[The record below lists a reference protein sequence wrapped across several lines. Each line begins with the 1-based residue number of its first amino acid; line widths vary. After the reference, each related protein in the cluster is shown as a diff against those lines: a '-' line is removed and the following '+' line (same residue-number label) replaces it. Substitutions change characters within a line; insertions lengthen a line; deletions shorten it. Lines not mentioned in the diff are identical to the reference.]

1 MLRRVACSIFVVT
14 FVAITVGV
22 CPLDALAQDAPAPT
36 LPDIDRGPG
45 GYLSL
50 VKLGL
55 IALVFLI
62 WVRLADWMNRDSI
75 KLLRR
80 LDMDPVIWNPINVG
94 SFLIGFVCAI
104 SVPMF
109 LVGYPIFVVA
119 ALVPPLVYFLTR
131 RAKIAENPSV
141 ARALSAGTGEAVDI
155 EALPQ
160 DDGVQVDFSPAGSD
174 NSQQQSN
181 LIKARQSPGF
191 VDAKELLYD
200 AMFKR
205 TEQLMLDF
213 GREQV
218 KSKMLVDGVWHPLEP
233 REREQGDAMLVTM
246 KAVAGLN
253 PADRR
258 NRQEGTF
265 GIKTELGK
273 ANLQLMSQGVK
284 GGERVIVRFV
294 AKAKDPLTLAEAG
307 MFPEMSDKIKGAING
322 TGLVIISAPPGA
334 GLTTTW
340 QAVVAANDRLTRDIV
355 ALIDPSEKDTRV
367 ENIVVKEAD
376 ASSPE
381 AQTAELKK
389 LLLTQPDA
397 LIVPEVADKSI
408 MDTLVLQTQDERSFL
423 TRTKAKSAS
432 EALLRVYANAGD
444 RESFAKAAS
453 FATCQR
459 LVRRLCDDCKQKVK
473 TPPKTIQQLGGNPKK
488 QNWLYTHWR
497 LPPPEQRVDEKG
509 REIEFPPCPTCGGLG
524 YIGRIAVF
532 ELLEVNDS
540 IRATLK
546 SQPKVDAVEQVAR
559 KSGKA
564 SISQQTYKLVLL
576 GVTSLA
582 EAQRMLK
589 AER

>member
-1 MLRRVACSIFVVT
+1 MLRRLACLIFVVT
-14 FVAITVGV
+14 FVTIVVGV
-22 CPLDALAQDAPAPT
+22 CPLEALAQDAPAPS
-36 LPDIDRGPG
+36 LPDIQRGPG

-50 VKLGL
+50 VKIGL

-62 WVRLADWMNRDSI
+62 WVRLADMINRDAI

-80 LDMDPVIWNPINVG
+80 LDMDPAIWNPIMVG
-94 SFLIGFVCAI
+94 SFLIGLICAL

-109 LVGYPIFVVA
+109 LVGYPIFVTA
-119 ALVPPLVYFLTR
+119 ALVPPLAYFLTR
-131 RAKIAENPSV
+131 RAKISDNPSV
-141 ARALSAGTGEAVDI
+141 ARALSSGGGEADI

-160 DDGVQVDFSPAGSD
+160 DDGVDVDFSPAGSD

-191 VDAKELLYD
+191 VDAKQFLHD

-233 REREQGDAMLVTM
+233 RERESGDAMLVSL

-258 NRQEGTF
+258 NRQEGSF
-265 GIKTELGK
+265 GIKTDLGK
-273 ANLQLMSQGVK
+273 ANLKLMSQGVK
-284 GGERVIVRFV
+284 TGERVNIRFI
-294 AKAKDPLTLAEAG
+294 AKAKEPLTLAEAG
-307 MFPEMSDKIKGAING
+307 MFPEAAEKIKSVING
-322 TGLVIISAPPGA
+322 TGLGIVSAPPGA
-334 GLTTTW
+334 GLTTSW
-340 QAVVAANDRLTRDIV
+340 QAVVAANDRLTRDII
-355 ALIDPSEKDTRV
+355 ALIDPSEQDSRV
-367 ENIVVKEAD
+367 ENIVIKEAD
-376 ASSPE
+376 ASSVE
-381 AQTAELKK
+381 AQADELKK
-389 LLLTQPDA
+389 LLLTQPNA
-397 LIVPEVADKSI
+397 LIVPEVADASI
-408 MDTLVLQTQDERSFL
+408 MDTLVLQTQDERSVL

-432 EALLRVYANAGD
+432 EALLRVYAKAGD
-444 RESFAKAAS
+444 RAAFADAAE

-459 LVRRLCDDCKQKVK
+459 LVRRLCDDCKQKVR

-497 LPPPEQRVDEKG
+497 LPPPDQRVDEKG
-509 REIEFPPCPTCGGLG
+509 REIEFPPCKTCGGLG
-524 YIGRIAVF
+524 YKGRIAVY
-532 ELLEVNDS
+532 ELLEVNDD

-546 SQPKVDAVEQVAR
+546 SQPKVEAIEQVAK

-576 GVTSLA
+576 GITSLA

-589 AER
+589 SS